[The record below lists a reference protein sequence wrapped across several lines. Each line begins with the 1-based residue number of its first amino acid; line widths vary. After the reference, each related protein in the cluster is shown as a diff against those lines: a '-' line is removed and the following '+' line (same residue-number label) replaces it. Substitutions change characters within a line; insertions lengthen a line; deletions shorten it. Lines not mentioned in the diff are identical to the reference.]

1 MQGHS
6 LPAKCLLEAHMEI
19 VHMETMPHNRSESVR
34 GVLAMYIEPVGP
46 KYSEYSCARHSV
58 PVKTAGRSHVIAVDR
73 PLRTALI
80 VAQGM
85 RLAILLNRKV

>member
-6 LPAKCLLEAHMEI
+6 LSAKCLLDAHMVI
-19 VHMETMPHNRSESVR
+19 VHMETMPHNRFESVC
-34 GVLAMYIEPVGP
+34 GMPTMYIEPAGP

-58 PVKTAGRSHVIAVDR
+58 PVKTAGRTHVIAVDR